1 MAPRSVAVP
10 APVVVLAAFMA
21 RTAVEVAPVIM
32 PVVGAAIGAVITTG
46 ITVPASFGYHNDAGF
61 GNNYAWR
68 VRVRRPVVVAMTRV
82 VWRRV
87 DHAGYTDTDID
98 INIGVCGGRACK
110 PEQGCSDNEHA
121 FHQEI
126 QVAVNIAYCGKTV
139 G

>member
-1 MAPRSVAVP
+1 M
-10 APVVVLAAFMA
+10 VLAAFMA
-21 RTAVEVAPVIM
+21 RTAVEVAPVM
-32 PVVGAAIGAVITTG
+32 PVVGAAIRAVITTG
-46 ITVPASFGYHNDAGF
+46 ITIPASFGYHNDAR
-61 GNNYAWR
+61 R
-68 VRVRRPVVVAMTRV
+68 VRVRRPMVMPMTRV

-126 QVAVNIAYCGKTV
+126 LVAVNIAYCGKTV